1 MEEALV
7 KVKEEVEKVKSQKDQ
22 VMEEL
27 RISQQKEI
35 SLKNQIA
42 ELHKTMNELLMERD
56 NALKEAEGLRR
67 MTDHDQFS
75 EFPLSELEE
84 ATQKFDESRKI
95 GQGGYGNIYKAL
107 LRQKEV
113 AIQMLQSPGA
123 HGTSQFQMEVCLFIP
138 KSLQILQ

>member
-1 MEEALV
+1 V
-7 KVKEEVEKVKSQKDQ
+7 KNQKDQ

-27 RISQQKEI
+27 RVSQENEI
-35 SLKNQIA
+35 SLKNIQIA
-42 ELHKTMNELLMERD
+42 ELHKKMNELLMERD
-56 NALKEAEGLRR
+56 NALKEVEGLRR
-67 MTDHDQFS
+67 MLDDYDQFS

-113 AIQMLQSPGA
+113 AIKMLQSLGT
-123 HGTSQFQMEVCLFIP
+123 HGTSQFQMEVCLLYSFENHCNDFFIYF
-138 KSLQILQ
+138 

>member
-1 MEEALV
+1 VEEALV

-67 MTDHDQFS
+67 MTDCDQCS
-75 EFPLSELEE
+75 EFSLSELEE
-84 ATQKFDESRKI
+84 AT
-95 GQGGYGNIYKAL
+95 
-107 LRQKEV
+107 
-113 AIQMLQSPGA
+113 
-123 HGTSQFQMEVCLFIP
+123 
-138 KSLQILQ
+138 